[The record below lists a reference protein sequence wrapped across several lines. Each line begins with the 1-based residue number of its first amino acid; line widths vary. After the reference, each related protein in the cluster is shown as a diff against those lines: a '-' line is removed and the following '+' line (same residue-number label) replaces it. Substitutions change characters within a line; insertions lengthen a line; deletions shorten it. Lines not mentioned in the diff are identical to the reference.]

1 MSAIFEQVHKL
12 DEGLNTY
19 AMQLAFKHPNAFFF
33 TLFIGMPIFV
43 LVAVFLLTVLIA
55 FPMAIILGW
64 L

>member
-1 MSAIFEQVHKL
+1 MSAIFDKVHKMDDCL
-12 DEGLNTY
+12 DKY
-19 AMQLAFKHPNAFFF
+19 AVQLAFKHPNAFFF